1 MGDGMGMA
9 SLTTGRIL
17 RGQKMGD
24 SGESYRTRMEQLDTV
39 GLSKTYNIDFQ
50 IPDSAATATALLTGV
65 KVKFMTVGVDGGVTF
80 DDCSTLDKSSHLE
93 SILTRAAHA
102 GKSTG
107 LVRDAFFHMIYTRLT
122 RFTPYKL

>member
-1 MGDGMGMA
+1 MRRAKNVILMMGDGMGMA

-17 RGQKMGD
+17 RGQKNGAN
-24 SGESYRTRMEQLDTV
+24 GESYRTRMERLDTV

-50 IPDSAATATALLTGV
+50 IPDSAATATALLSGV

-80 DDCSTLDKSSHLE
+80 DDCSTLDESAHLE
-93 SILTRAAHA
+93 SILTRVAKS

-107 LVRDAFFHMIYTRLT
+107 LVRQIYYYFVNL
-122 RFTPYKL
+122 